1 LRDGLRAD
9 YFPFLHIRA
18 ALGPHTIGTQQKE
31 TRQMASPRWLARVTL
46 PVVVGAVLVANAA
59 VSSAIT
65 LHDQDFLAKMHGL
78 GFVWP
83 PQEDADVVNMGHQI
97 CIDRWNGMTADGLA
111 QDIHNTLGPK
121 GVNFADAAAMIN
133 LSEQMFCPY

>member
-1 LRDGLRAD
+1 
-9 YFPFLHIRA
+9 
-18 ALGPHTIGTQQKE
+18 
-31 TRQMASPRWLARVTL
+31 MVSPRWLARVTM

-59 VSSAIT
+59 VSGAIT
-65 LHDQDFLAKMHGL
+65 PHDQDFLNKMRGL

-97 CIDRWNGMTADGLA
+97 CIDRWNGASPDGLA

-121 GVNFADAAAMIN
+121 GVEFSDATAMIN
-133 LSEQMFCPY
+133 LAEQMFCPY